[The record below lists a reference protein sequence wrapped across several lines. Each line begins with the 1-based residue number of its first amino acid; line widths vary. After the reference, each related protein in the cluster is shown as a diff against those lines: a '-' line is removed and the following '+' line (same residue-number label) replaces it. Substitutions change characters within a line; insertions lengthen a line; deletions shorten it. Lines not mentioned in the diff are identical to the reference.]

1 MALDNAIV
9 LRNLKEN
16 FANTTE
22 KINELNSKLNDLTI
36 SRAKFAGAIEVLE
49 QIERSKDANPNEK
62 AGIRDEERV
71 KNIDEELDVI
81 TKDGVTYKAV
91 SEKKS

>member
-1 MALDNAIV
+1 MALDNAMV
-9 LRNLKEN
+9 LENLKES
-16 FANTTE
+16 FATATE

-49 QIERSKDANPNEK
+49 QIERSKEANSESANNK
-62 AGIRDEERV
+62 V
-71 KNIDEELDVI
+71 KKIDEEPDVI

-91 SEKKS
+91 PEKKS